1 MICGRCGEPTENP
14 CLCGDCDVTY
24 ARLSSTCRECGFFI
38 CDPELVLVPRE
49 RQHSADCSLAKS
61 ESYGPR
67 NTTELWSLYKET
79 TR

>member
-1 MICGRCGEPTENP
+1 MMCGRCGESTENL

-24 ARLSSTCRECGFFI
+24 ATLSSTCRECGFFI
-38 CDPELVLVPRE
+38 CDPELVSVPRE
-49 RQHSADCSLAKS
+49 KQHSADCSLAKS

-67 NTTELWSLYKET
+67 NAAELWRLNEET